1 MRRTAGDAMG
11 DRLIP
16 VHHMRPGDHAFVSY
30 DNDEVR
36 WEVLTAFTRLGLAR
50 GERVIVFPR
59 PGIPQ
64 EEVLARLDFPNRT
77 TATARIRGQLV
88 LSSMRRLISPD
99 PAFTADRQWS
109 RLREETAQ
117 AVADGYTGLRTFI
130 DMHWVPALG
139 ADVRTM
145 MHRESNA
152 HDLFT
157 GRPYSEICAY
167 DRRWFTPEV
176 LTAMAE
182 AHPRNLLERLGA
194 LHTERAPDGALR
206 FVGEADAAMKQR
218 FLTALELALLQSAD
232 AGRLVLDLTRLHF
245 LSVGC
250 AAGLLSLVREA
261 GGHHRVG
268 IRCGPVHI
276 GLLRRLG
283 AESIPRLTLSE
294 VARPC

>member
-1 MRRTAGDAMG
+1 MRRTSGHATEH
-11 DRLIP
+11 RLIP

-30 DNDEVR
+30 DNDEAR
-36 WEVLTAFTRLGLAR
+36 WDVLTAFTRLGLAR

-59 PGIPQ
+59 PGLPE
-64 EEVLARLDFPNRT
+64 EEVLARLDFPHRT
-77 TATARIRGQLV
+77 TATARIEGQLV

-99 PAFTADRQWS
+99 HVFTADRQWS

-117 AVADGYTGLRTFI
+117 AVAEGYTGLRTFI
-130 DMHWVPALG
+130 DMHWVPELD

-145 MHRESNA
+145 MHRESHA
-152 HDLFT
+152 EDLFT

-182 AHPRNLLERLGA
+182 AHPRNLLEKLGT
-194 LHTERAPDGALR
+194 LRTERTPDGALR
-206 FVGEADAAMKQR
+206 FVGEADAATKR
-218 FLTALELALLQSAD
+218 PFLTALELALVQSTG
-232 AGRLVLDLTRLHF
+232 AGRLTLDLIPLHF

-250 AAGLLSLVREA
+250 ATGLLTRVQDAS
-261 GGHHRVG
+261 GHHRVEV
-268 IRCGPVHI
+268 RCGPVQLR
-276 GLLRRLG
+276 LLHQLG
-283 AESIPRLTLSE
+283 ATSIPRLTLSE

>member
-1 MRRTAGDAMG
+1 MPAGDAAQE
-11 DRLIP
+11 RLIP
-16 VHHMRPGDHAFVSY
+16 VHHMRPGDHAFVGY
-30 DNDEVR
+30 DDDEIR

-50 GERVIVFPR
+50 GERVIVFPH
-59 PGIPQ
+59 PGLRE
-64 EEVLARLDFPNRT
+64 EEVLARLDFPHRT
-77 TATARIRGQLV
+77 TAAARVEGQLV

-130 DMHWVPALG
+130 DMHWVPELG
-139 ADVRTM
+139 ADVHTM

-152 HDLFT
+152 DDLFK

-176 LTAMAE
+176 LAAMAE

-194 LHTERAPDGALR
+194 LHTERAPDGALCL
-206 FVGEADAAMKQR
+206 VGEADTATKQL
-218 FLTALELALLQSAD
+218 FLTTLELALAQSAG
-232 AGRLVLDLTRLHF
+232 AGRLVLDLNRLHF

-250 AAGLLSLVREA
+250 ATGLLTLVQDA
-261 GGHHRVG
+261 NGHHRVDV
-268 IRCGPVHI
+268 RCGPVQHK
-276 GLLRRLG
+276 LLQRLG
-283 AESIPRLTLSE
+283 AASISRLTLSE

>member
-1 MRRTAGDAMG
+1 MPIPAGDSTR
-11 DRLIP
+11 DRVIP
-16 VHHMRPGDHAFVSY
+16 VHQMRPGDHAFVSY
-30 DNDEVR
+30 DDDEIR
-36 WEVLTAFTRLGLAR
+36 WDVLTAFTRLGLAR

-59 PGIPQ
+59 PGLPE

-117 AVADGYTGLRTFI
+117 AVAEGYTGLRAFI
-130 DMHWVPALG
+130 DMHWVPDLG
-139 ADVRTM
+139 ADVHTM

-152 HDLFT
+152 DDLFK

-167 DRRWFTPEV
+167 DRRWFAPEV

-182 AHPRNLLERLGA
+182 AHPRNLLEQLGA
-194 LHTERAPDGALR
+194 LHSERAPDGALR
-206 FVGEADAAMKQR
+206 FVGEADAATKQP
-218 FLTALELALLQSAD
+218 FLTALELALAQAAA
-232 AGRLVLDLTRLHF
+232 AGRLTLDLSRLHF

-250 AAGLLSLVREA
+250 AAGLLTLVQGA
-261 GGHHRVG
+261 NGLSRVEVRG
-268 IRCGPVHI
+268 DPVQ
-276 GLLRRLG
+276 LRTLQRLG
-283 AESIPRLTLSE
+283 AASISRLTLSE
-294 VARPC
+294 VTRPC